1 MSKQATKP
9 EKPLS
14 KKSPDTTS
22 APNAGFL
29 FEKRNYF
36 ILLAGIFLLAI
47 GFMLMM
53 GGSQPPD
60 QFDPKVIYGFRV
72 TTLSSIV
79 VVAGLL
85 VVLYSIFAKHNK
97 LPS

>member
-1 MSKQATKP
+1 MSKQATKS

-14 KKSPDTTS
+14 KKSAGTTS
-22 APNAGFL
+22 ASDVNFL
-29 FEKRNYF
+29 FEKRNYL
-36 ILLAGIFLLAI
+36 ILLAGIFLLVV

-53 GGSQPPD
+53 GGSQPPA

-85 VVLYSIFAKHNK
+85 VVLYSIFAKHKK
-97 LPS
+97 LPG